1 MKGTNK
7 KGLYKFNLG
16 AIMSESTIAEMKK
29 VLDLQKQLHIQEG
42 PPSAQLRKDK
52 IDRCISMVKK
62 YQDPIISALQEDF
75 GNRDPIMSVATEV
88 MSVIGPLEHAKKN
101 LVKWMKPEK
110 RRAEIAPLGPILS
123 LMGARARIEYQ
134 PMGTVGCISPWN
146 FPVNL
151 VLAPMGGILAAGN
164 RIMVKPSEITPSTSE
179 VMKTMFKEY
188 FDQVEIAVFT
198 GDSEVGAAF
207 SSLAFDHML
216 FTGGTSIGK
225 HVMKAASEN
234 LVPLTLE
241 LGGKSPVI
249 LGKDS
254 DISGAAVRVM
264 QGKTMNAG
272 QICLAP
278 DYALVPKEKVSR
290 FVEESVNAV
299 SAMYPSLKDNK
310 DYTSIINEKHFDRI
324 QSYLEDAKEKGAEI
338 VEINPSEEDFS
349 QQPYFKIPPTL
360 VLNPTED
367 MKLMQ
372 EEIFGPV
379 LPIKSYEKVEDSVD
393 YINSKDRPLG
403 LYYFG
408 NNKKEQDYVLKHTT
422 SGGVTLNDVISHIT
436 QENLPFG
443 GVGPSGMGSYHG
455 YDGFKE
461 FSHAKS
467 VYKQTKINLNKLA
480 GLVPP
485 YKTKL
490 DKTSAS

>member
-1 MKGTNK
+1 MTN
-7 KGLYKFNLG
+7 
-16 AIMSESTIAEMKK
+16 STITEMKK

-42 PPSAQLRKDK
+42 PPSVQLRKDRL
-52 IDRCISMVKK
+52 DRCVSMVKK
-62 YQDPIISALQEDF
+62 YQNPIILALQEDF
-75 GNRDPIMSVATEV
+75 GNRDPVMSVATEIL
-88 MSVIGPLEHAKKN
+88 SAIGPLEHAKKN
-101 LVKWMKPEK
+101 LSRWMKPEK
-110 RRAEIAPLGPILS
+110 RRAEIAPLGPLLS

-164 RIMVKPSEITPSTSE
+164 RVMVKPSEITPSTSA
-179 VMKTMFKEY
+179 VMKSMFEEY

-198 GDSEVGAAF
+198 GDAEVGAAF
-207 SSLAFDHML
+207 SSLPFDHML
-216 FTGGTSIGK
+216 FTGGTAIAK

-234 LVPLTLE
+234 LVPITLE

-249 LGKDS
+249 IGKDS
-254 DISGAAVRVM
+254 DVGRAAIRVM

-278 DYALVPKEKVSR
+278 DYALVPKEKVSE
-290 FVEESVNAV
+290 FVEKSVNAV
-299 SAMYPSLKDNK
+299 SAMYPSLKDND

-324 QSYLEDAKEKGAEI
+324 QDYLEDAKDKGAEI

-349 QQPYFKIPPTL
+349 QQPHYKIPPTL

-379 LPIKSYEKVEDSVD
+379 LPIKSYEKIEDTVD
-393 YINSKDRPLG
+393 YINTKNRPLG

-408 NNKKEQDYVLKHTT
+408 DNKKEQDYVLKHTT
-422 SGGVTLNDVISHIT
+422 SGGVTVNDVISHVT

-467 VYKQTKINLNKLA
+467 IYKQTKINLNKLA

-485 YKTKL
+485 YKSKSE
-490 DKTSAS
+490 KPSASS

>member
-1 MKGTNK
+1 MTN
-7 KGLYKFNLG
+7 
-16 AIMSESTIAEMKK
+16 STITEMKK

-42 PPSAQLRKDK
+42 PPSVQLRKDRL
-52 IDRCISMVKK
+52 DRCVSMVKK
-62 YQDPIISALQEDF
+62 YQNPIILALQEDF
-75 GNRDPIMSVATEV
+75 GNRDPVMSVATEV
-88 MSVIGPLEHAKKN
+88 LSAIGPLEHAKKN
-101 LVKWMKPEK
+101 LSRWMKPEK
-110 RRAEIAPLGPILS
+110 RRAEIAPLGPLLS

-134 PMGTVGCISPWN
+134 PKGTVGCISPWN

-164 RIMVKPSEITPSTSE
+164 RVMVKPSEITPSTSA
-179 VMKTMFKEY
+179 VIKSMFEEY

-198 GDSEVGAAF
+198 GDAEVGAAF
-207 SSLAFDHML
+207 SSLPFDHML
-216 FTGGTSIGK
+216 FTGGTAIAK

-234 LVPLTLE
+234 LVPITLE

-249 LGKDS
+249 IGKDS
-254 DISGAAVRVM
+254 DVGRAAIRVM

-278 DYALVPKEKVSR
+278 DYALVPKEKVSE
-290 FVEESVNAV
+290 FVEKSVNAV
-299 SAMYPSLKDNK
+299 STMYPSLKDND

-324 QSYLEDAKEKGAEI
+324 QDYLEDAKDKGAEI

-349 QQPYFKIPPTL
+349 QQPHYKIPPTL

-379 LPIKSYEKVEDSVD
+379 LPIKSYEKIEDTVD
-393 YINSKDRPLG
+393 YINTKNRPLG

-408 NNKKEQDYVLKHTT
+408 DNKKEQDYVLKHTT
-422 SGGVTLNDVISHIT
+422 SGGVTVNDVISHVT

-467 VYKQTKINLNKLA
+467 IYKQTKINLNKLA

-485 YKTKL
+485 YKSKSE
-490 DKTSAS
+490 KPSASS